1 MAVEGTVEEE
11 VKHAARFGFPAVRFD
26 CMDDIVGCD
35 RAELDVNFT
44 DDADSRTARAVVER
58 QAVEVLDDIGKVFLV
73 LAEGFTLEDGFAAA
87 VLPVAAEDFR
97 AARCQ
102 FIRTCA
108 VEALLQG
115 IAVNDCL
122 YKVRCQG
129 QRELEARLRFK
140 ALCVQGNDRNLGQAC
155 FIKRLVDESDI
166 VRSTAHAARLGHHER
181 DIRADRGKDFDIIAG
196 SPCSSLDDREV
207 DRGHFRNEDRVIL
220 VVLHFL
226 GKLSLRIMDFRHMIA
241 VLDSF
246 LDSGLQRTE
255 TDTDSA
261 EVQALVD
268 LEAGVETVSLAH
280 DFLYLIGNDGIKAAA
295 EGVQFDELKIRM
307 ACDVFSCLV
316 QTAVPGPLVHDTQ
329 IREFAAHHGYA
340 VFGKDSHAQLVDEVR
355 NRMVDRRV
363 DMVRTACQHDADQVL
378 VMDFLQ
384 DAFCLIAERFP
395 VCLFRHFACIHGS
408 FEFIAG
414 NAHRLEEFF
423 QAAVELLGRME
434 RKERMVECS
443 LIFGE
448 DFVHIGL
455 DVFRIRSDHRA
466 VVAVRAAFDRAFVD
480 ARVPDE
486 IRMVLGKVI
495 DMRMGK
501 LGREAFGI
509 RRNRFHRFG
518 RDVTQLFAGCDDT
531 VAELREESMPVREIF
546 VHVHRTRN
554 ADGASLGLARCQ
566 GLPVPDLVV
575 LPAVNIRE
583 RGMWCALA
591 GQHDSGASLAAV
603 AGNEGTSVAEAG
615 NRNHAVVAAA
625 RAAFHFIRE

>member
-1 MAVEGTVEEE
+1 M
-11 VKHAARFGFPAVRFD
+11 
-26 CMDDIVGCD
+26 
-35 RAELDVNFT
+35 
-44 DDADSRTARAVVER
+44 
-58 QAVEVLDDIGKVFLV
+58 
-73 LAEGFTLEDGFAAA
+73 
-87 VLPVAAEDFR
+87 
-97 AARCQ
+97 
-102 FIRTCA
+102 
-108 VEALLQG
+108 
-115 IAVNDCL
+115 
-122 YKVRCQG
+122 
-129 QRELEARLRFK
+129 
-140 ALCVQGNDRNLGQAC
+140 
-155 FIKRLVDESDI
+155 DESDI

-181 DIRADRGKDFDIIAG
+181 GAVQVIFARFQCAHEGADRDDGRVAGIIVDRSQPFIDIRADRGKDFDIIAG

-466 VVAVRAAFDRAFVD
+466 VVAVRAAFVRTLVD

-546 VHVHRTRN
+546 VHVHCTRN

-566 GLPVPDLVV
+566 GLPVP
-575 LPAVNIRE
+575 ISSYFQR
-583 RGMWCALA
+583 
-591 GQHDSGASLAAV
+591 
-603 AGNEGTSVAEAG
+603 
-615 NRNHAVVAAA
+615 
-625 RAAFHFIRE
+625 